1 MSPRTAPSD
10 SERQIAATHK
20 RFVKAME
27 DRMADLAPDTRDAY
41 FVILT
46 KLVDKLETPEK
57 PLKDIMQEMMAEA
70 MTEVLHIIQ
79 A

>member
-1 MSPRTAPSD
+1 MSPRAAQSD
-10 SERQIAATHK
+10 LDRQIAACHK

-27 DRMADLAPDTRDAY
+27 ERMAEMSPETKEAY

-46 KLVDKLETPEK
+46 KLVTKLETNDK
-57 PLKDIMQEMMAEA
+57 PLKEIMQEMMAEA
-70 MTEVLHIIQ
+70 MSEVLQMIQ

>member
-1 MSPRTAPSD
+1 MSPRTAQSD
-10 SERQIAATHK
+10 SDRQIAATHK

-27 DRMADLAPDTRDAY
+27 DRMADLSPDTKDAY